1 MKNWLKILLG
11 LGAMSIMGATTV
23 ACLVSCTATFGKT
36 TVTINSNGLSWYNKE
51 TPTSLNNIKVSTN
64 KQQPAT
70 SDLTPINNTLNL
82 PSSVSYN
89 KQKLGACI
97 FTPISPNL
105 PANQI
110 SRISWNSQDMMWE
123 LYDGDTLVGKYWTPK
138 QTSFIFEITITPD
151 STSLHLTTNIYYTKI
166 VLNNP
171 S

>member
-1 MKNWLKILLG
+1 
-11 LGAMSIMGATTV
+11 MSIMGATTV
-23 ACLVSCTATFGKT
+23 ACLVSCTATFGNT

-70 SDLTPINNTLNL
+70 SHLTPINNTLNL

-105 PANQI
+105 PTNQI
-110 SRISWNSQDMMWE
+110 SRISWNNQEWE
-123 LYDGDTLVGKYWTPK
+123 LYDGDILVGKYWTPK
-138 QTSFIFEITITPD
+138 QTSFIFEITITPTN
-151 STSLHLTTNIYYTKI
+151 SALHLTTNIYYTKI